1 MWARLPS
8 CAWLWPWDERE
19 EHPQCPASLLGCRG
33 GCGTGWEGGDGGR
46 KDAKWLFWQG
56 RRAPAKPGASDEPS
70 SSHPLAASS
79 TGCSQLPEFP
89 IFQLNYSF
97 CFERMSRT
105 AIRRQC
111 AISLMATKGS
121 ALPPGLPKIQLR
133 AGGCFSTRCTPAP
146 KVGSRSEL
154 KGRQHTAA
162 PRGVKYGHRQNRSIG
177 LNEHLPLSSMAP
189 AHTKSYYVGQ
199 QPGHERG

>member
-1 MWARLPS
+1 MRR
-8 CAWLWPWDERE
+8 WDERE
-19 EHPQCPASLLGCRG
+19 EHPQCPASLLGCWG
-33 GCGTGWEGGDGGR
+33 GCGTRWEGGDGGR
-46 KDAKWLFWQG
+46 KDAKWLAWQG
-56 RRAPAKPGASDEPS
+56 RRAPAKPGATDEPS
-70 SSHPLAASS
+70 SSHPIAACS

-105 AIRRQC
+105 TIRRQC
-111 AISLMATKGS
+111 AIGYQGQCPPSRAPQNP
-121 ALPPGLPKIQLR
+121 ALGR
-133 AGGCFSTRCTPAP
+133 RCTPAP
-146 KVGSRSEL
+146 KAGRRSEL
-154 KGRQHTAA
+154 KRRQHTAA